1 MNNTIKYFLYARKSS
16 EGEDKQITSIEDQIS
31 EVTKLAE
38 NLNIE
43 IVDIIEESKSAKEPG
58 RKGFNEM
65 IKRIKKGEAQG
76 ILCWKLNRLARNSID
91 GGSIIHL
98 LQKNTIQ
105 HIQTFGRDYKPTD
118 NVIMMYVEFGMA
130 NQYVNDLSV
139 DVRRGMRKKAERGW
153 HPQMKL
159 AMGYI
164 HNPNKSSEDKEIIID
179 VNSFN
184 KIKRLWELM
193 LTGLYS
199 VSDIK
204 READILN
211 LINRSGKFYSVN
223 TYHKMFRNEFYCG
236 YFYWLDENKNRIKYS
251 GKHIPMINEREFLQ
265 VQKILHKNSNPTQTQ
280 KYFFPYR
287 GLIACGECNGFVTCE
302 NKLQAICTH
311 CKHKFSLKTKS
322 VCPKCK
328 TDIAEMENPSIIDK
342 TYYHCTKKVNKDCS
356 QGSITD
362 VKVEEF
368 IVKNLKEISIHN
380 DFFEFMLK
388 ALKRMNKSYNSD
400 EQKIII
406 PLQKRKEEL
415 TKRLNNLVQM
425 RADNEISKEQL
436 LQFQNEN
443 KEELKTL
450 ELKILS
456 LKHIEINW
464 SKVAIEQLNFARHSL
479 KKFKKADDFTKKKI
493 ASKLGSNLILNNK
506 SLYFKRVKA
515 LYSINNCSERYNEEI
530 DRLELKNPLINK
542 GDFKHF
548 DYLYPLLSKDI
559 LKIRTCLID
568 NIKENLA

>member
-16 EGEDKQITSIEDQIS
+16 EGEDRQVTSIEDQIS
-31 EVTKLAE
+31 EVSKLAE

-58 RKGFNEM
+58 RKEFNNM
-65 IKRIKKGEAQG
+65 IKRIKKGEAKG
-76 ILCWKLNRLARNSID
+76 VLCWKLNRLARNSID
-91 GGSIIHL
+91 GGNIIHL
-98 LQKNTIQ
+98 LQKNVIQ

-159 AMGYI
+159 AVGYI
-164 HNPNKSSEDKEIIID
+164 HNPNKNDKDKEIIID
-179 VNSFN
+179 ENSFY
-184 KIKRLWELM
+184 KIKKLWKLM
-193 LTGLYS
+193 LTGQYS
-199 VSDIK
+199 IADIK

-211 LINRSGKFYSVN
+211 LINRNGKYYSAN

-236 YFYWLDENKNRIKYS
+236 YFYWLNDNKVRIKYF
-251 GKHIPMINEREFLQ
+251 GKHTPMITELEFLK
-265 VQKILHKNSNPTQTQ
+265 VQKILQKNSNPTQKQ

-287 GLIACGECNGFVTCE
+287 GLIACGECKGFVTCE

-311 CKHKFSLKTKS
+311 CKYKFSLKTKS
-322 VCPKCK
+322 FCPKCK
-328 TDIAEMENPSIIDK
+328 TDISKMKNPSMIDK
-342 TYYHCTKKVNKDCS
+342 TYYHCTKKVKKDCS

-362 VKVEEF
+362 NKVEEF
-368 IVKNLKEISIHN
+368 IIKNLQEISIHN

-388 ALKRMNKSYNSD
+388 ALKQISKTYNSD
-400 EQKIII
+400 DEKILK
-406 PLQKRKEEL
+406 PLIKRKDEL
-415 TKRLNNLVQM
+415 ITRLDNLIQM
-425 RADNEISKEQL
+425 RADNEISKDQL
-436 LQFQNEN
+436 LQFQKEN
-443 KEELKTL
+443 KEEI
-450 ELKILS
+450 EAINLKILS
-456 LKHIEINW
+456 FKHIQTNW
-464 SKVAIEQLNFARHSL
+464 YKVAIEQLNFARHSL
-479 KKFKKADDFTKKKI
+479 KKFEKATDFTKKMI

-515 LYSINNCSERYNEEI
+515 LYSISNCSKKYNTEI
-530 DRLELKNPLINK
+530 DRLELKNPIVNK
-542 GDFKHF
+542 GDFNYF
-548 DYLYPLLSKDI
+548 NYLFPLLSEDI